1 MKTYLY
7 IDSTQK
13 TNVLTLIR
21 DKQIVD
27 RVSVQTQDNL
37 DNQFLLEID
46 KFLKK
51 NDLNVQEVAGLIVNT
66 GPGTF
71 TGTRTGV
78 TFANALKLAND
89 NLEIYEISGLDQSDE
104 EIVDS
109 LNSKPKNT
117 ILSPKY
123 SQEPSIT
130 RSKKLN

>member
-1 MKTYLY
+1 MLVR
-7 IDSTQK
+7 DQK
-13 TNVLTLIR
+13 
-21 DKQIVD
+21 IVD

-37 DNQFLLEID
+37 DNQFLLEIN

-51 NDLNVQEVAGLIVNT
+51 NDLNVQEITGLIVNT

-89 NLEIYEISGLDQSDE
+89 NLEIYEISGPDQSDE
-104 EIVDS
+104 EIVNS
-109 LNSKPKNT
+109 LTLKPKDT

-130 RSKKLN
+130 RSNKLN